1 MKGAQYLLP
10 LNSRWETPEKKK
22 KKERKKYLNKDKK
35 ALQIRPGDLG
45 TW

>member
-22 KKERKKYLNKDKK
+22 KIKKEILEQR
-35 ALQIRPGDLG
+35 
-45 TW
+45 

>member
-22 KKERKKYLNKDKK
+22 KRKKEIIEK
-35 ALQIRPGDLG
+35 R
-45 TW
+45 

>member
-22 KKERKKYLNKDKK
+22 RKKYLTKDKK
-35 ALQIRPGDLG
+35 AL
-45 TW
+45 

>member
-1 MKGAQYLLP
+1 MKGAQYLIP
-10 LNSRWETPEKKK
+10 LNSRWETPEKK